1 MSIPGVYPLC
11 INLFY
16 GWIIAM
22 DLVSLLKFAHVCAAI
37 VWVGGGFVM
46 VLGGIARARHASA
59 EDQLAHIRTVAFLGT
74 RLFMP
79 ASIAT
84 LASGVSLLFAAG
96 WGWQPFTVLGLAGVI
111 FTAGFG
117 ALVLGPSCEKAVK
130 TADAWGAVS
139 ALPILRRTQR
149 LAMIDYSIQFA
160 IVFLMVVKPGW
171 QDFAIFTGLAAVVAL
186 AALAALRPIPHA
198 SA

>member
-1 MSIPGVYPLC
+1 
-11 INLFY
+11 
-16 GWIIAM
+16 M

-59 EDQLAHIRTVAFLGT
+59 EDQMAHVRTVAFLGT

-84 LASGVSLLFAAG
+84 LASGVALLFAAG
-96 WGWQPFTVLGLAGVI
+96 WGWQPFTVLGLAGIV
-111 FTAGFG
+111 FTAAYG
-117 ALVLGPSCEKAVK
+117 ALLLGPSCEKAAK
-130 TADAWGAVS
+130 TAEAWGAVS
-139 ALPILRRTQR
+139 ALPMLRRIYR
-149 LAMIDYSIQFA
+149 LAAFDYAVQFA
-160 IVFLMVVKPGW
+160 IIFLMVVKPGW
-171 QDFAIFTGLAAVVAL
+171 QDVAIFAGLAAIVTL
-186 AALAALRPIPHA
+186 AALVAFRPLPHL